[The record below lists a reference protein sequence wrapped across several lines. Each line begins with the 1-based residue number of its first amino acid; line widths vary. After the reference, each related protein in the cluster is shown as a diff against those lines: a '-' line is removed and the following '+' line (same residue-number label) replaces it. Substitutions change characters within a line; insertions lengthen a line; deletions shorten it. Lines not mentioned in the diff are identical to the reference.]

1 MADKTPAAVQATP
14 SIDDLK
20 VKYGKVYK
28 VCTTVDPDDDTTVNL
43 EYIFKKPSIASYD
56 RYVKTASKGATKAL
70 QQFLFD
76 SVTDEYK
83 ARLESDLEEYPA
95 LALTIGLKLL
105 IMMLLDKDVYLTRL
119 LKSSSRGC
127 TRISS
132 RPGRWRSTGTCPPP
146 FYREKTS
153 EQWTSKNSFICSP
166 ARGTWR
172 MWK

>member
-95 LALTIGLKLL
+95 LALTIGEKLL
-105 IMMLLDKDVYLTRL
+105 IMMGLSKDVNLTRL
-119 LKSSSRGC
+119 
-127 TRISS
+127 
-132 RPGRWRSTGTCPPP
+132 
-146 FYREKTS
+146 
-153 EQWTSKNSFICSP
+153 
-166 ARGTWR
+166 
-172 MWK
+172 